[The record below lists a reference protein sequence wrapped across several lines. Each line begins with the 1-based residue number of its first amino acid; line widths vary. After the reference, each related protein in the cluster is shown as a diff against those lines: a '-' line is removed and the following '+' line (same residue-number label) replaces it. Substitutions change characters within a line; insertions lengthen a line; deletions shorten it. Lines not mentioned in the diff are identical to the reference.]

1 MPIVTAMTCLVGD
14 FATPG
19 YDSLSQSLVLKSD
32 GGAVA
37 VWAAAGLS
45 MNPDARL
52 LAQGFFSSVFKARGK
67 GVKTV
72 LGDAILQAF
81 RAYRNTGGPSY
92 VLDIYTLL
100 GDPALRMW

>member
-1 MPIVTAMTCLVGD
+1 
-14 FATPG
+14 
-19 YDSLSQSLVLKSD
+19 
-32 GGAVA
+32 
-37 VWAAAGLS
+37 
-45 MNPDARL
+45 
-52 LAQGFFSSVFKARGK
+52 
-67 GVKTV
+67 VKTV